1 MATTTVFRV
10 EKNKNYTTI
19 SNHHLQDRN
28 LSLKAKGLLTLI
40 LSLPPDWD
48 MTLKGLVSLSGDG
61 VDSVRSG
68 IQELEK
74 AGYLRRSRSRNNLG
88 QLLCTEY
95 TIYEHAV
102 TENVASETEI
112 DDNLNIIYS
121 EESHIGKS
129 DVDKNSQIGKSDV
142 DKNSHIGKSDVDK
155 NSHIGKSDVDK
166 NTTEKIENSQIG
178 FSKIGKP
185 YIGKSNTI
193 KHLNNKDTNNI
204 NNYPYQSTYS
214 SKLYREPKENSIDE
228 MEEAQTLY
236 EERKAYEEIIKQNIA
251 YDLLTEQKEIS
262 RDFLDLCIQV
272 MVDAV
277 TSNKPYIKIK
287 GQDIPKEAVKSVLLK
302 LDEENISYVDMCLSE
317 SKTAIKNMQSYILTA
332 LYCSQHGG
340 DTYFNQLVKH
350 DYA

>member
-121 EESHIGKS
+121 EESH
-129 DVDKNSQIGKSDV
+129 V
-142 DKNSHIGKSDVDK
+142 
-155 NSHIGKSDVDK
+155 GKSDVDK

-178 FSKIGKP
+178 FSNIGKP

-193 KHLNNKDTNNI
+193 KYLNNKDTNNI

-214 SKLYREPKENSIDE
+214 SKLCREPKENSIDE
-228 MEEAQTLY
+228 MEKAQTLY

-251 YDLLTEQKEIS
+251 YDLLSEQKETS
-262 RDFLDLCIQV
+262 RDFLDLCVQV

-277 TSNKPYIKIK
+277 TTNKPYIKIK

-302 LDEENISYVDMCLSE
+302 LDDENISYVDMCLSE

-332 LYCSQHGG
+332 LYCSKHGG

>member
-40 LSLPPDWD
+40 LSLPPNWD

-142 DKNSHIGKSDVDK
+142 DKN
-155 NSHIGKSDVDK
+155 
-166 NTTEKIENSQIG
+166 TTENFDDSQIG
-178 FSKIGKP
+178 FSNVGKSN
-185 YIGKSNTI
+185 IGKSNTI
-193 KHLNNKDTNNI
+193 KYLNNKDTYNI

-214 SKLYREPKENSIDE
+214 SKLYSEPKENSIDE

-262 RDFLDLCIQV
+262 RDFLDLCVQV

-277 TSNKPYIKIK
+277 TSNKPHIKIK
-287 GQDIPKEAVKSVLLK
+287 GQDIPQEAVKSVLLK

-332 LYCSQHGG
+332 LYCSQHGS

>member
-121 EESHIGKS
+121 EESHVGKS
-129 DVDKNSQIGKSDV
+129 NV

-178 FSKIGKP
+178 FSNIGKP

-251 YDLLTEQKEIS
+251 YDILSEQTETK
-262 RDFLDLCIQV
+262 RDFLDLCVQV

-302 LDEENISYVDMCLSE
+302 LDDENISYVDMCLSE

-332 LYCSQHGG
+332 LYCSKHGG
-340 DTYFNQLVKH
+340 DTYINQLVKH

>member
-121 EESHIGKS
+121 EESHVGKS
-129 DVDKNSQIGKSDV
+129 N
-142 DKNSHIGKSDVDK
+142 VDK

-178 FSKIGKP
+178 FSNIGKP

-193 KHLNNKDTNNI
+193 KDLNNKDTNNI

-214 SKLYREPKENSIDE
+214 SKLCREPKENSIDE
-228 MEEAQTLY
+228 MEKAQTLY

-251 YDLLTEQKEIS
+251 YDLLSEQKEIS
-262 RDFLDLCIQV
+262 RDFLDLCVQV

-302 LDEENISYVDMCLSE
+302 LDDENISYVDMCLSE

>member
-121 EESHIGKS
+121 EKSHIGKS

-142 DKNSHIGKSDVDK
+142 DENSQ
-155 NSHIGKSDVDK
+155 IGKSDVDK
-166 NTTEKIENSQIG
+166 NTTENLDDSQIG
-178 FSKIGKP
+178 FSNVGKSN
-185 YIGKSNTI
+185 IGKSNTI
-193 KHLNNKDTNNI
+193 KYLNNKDTYNI

-214 SKLYREPKENSIDE
+214 SKLCGEPKENSIDE
-228 MEEAQTLY
+228 MEKAQTLY

-251 YDLLTEQKEIS
+251 YDLLSEQKETS
-262 RDFLDLCIQV
+262 RDFLDLCVQV

-302 LDEENISYVDMCLSE
+302 LDDENISYVDMCLSE

>member
-112 DDNLNIIYS
+112 DDIYS

-129 DVDKNSQIGKSDV
+129 NVDKNSQIGKSDV
-142 DKNSHIGKSDVDK
+142 DKN
-155 NSHIGKSDVDK
+155 
-166 NTTEKIENSQIG
+166 TTGNFDDSQIG
-178 FSKIGKP
+178 FSNVGKSN
-185 YIGKSNTI
+185 IGKSNTI
-193 KHLNNKDTNNI
+193 KYLNNKDTYNI

-214 SKLYREPKENSIDE
+214 SKLCREPKENSIDE
-228 MEEAQTLY
+228 MEKAQTLY

-251 YDLLTEQKEIS
+251 YDLLSEQKETS
-262 RDFLDLCIQV
+262 RDFLDLCVQV

-302 LDEENISYVDMCLSE
+302 LNDENISYVDMCLSE

-340 DTYFNQLVKH
+340 DTYINQLFKH

>member
-129 DVDKNSQIGKSDV
+129 NV
-142 DKNSHIGKSDVDK
+142 DKNSHIGKSDVDE
-155 NSHIGKSDVDK
+155 NSQIGKSDVDK
-166 NTTEKIENSQIG
+166 NTTENLDDSQIG
-178 FSKIGKP
+178 FSNVGKSN
-185 YIGKSNTI
+185 IGKSNTI
-193 KHLNNKDTNNI
+193 KYLNNKDTYNI

-214 SKLYREPKENSIDE
+214 SKLCKELKENSIDE
-228 MEEAQTLY
+228 MEEAQSLY

-251 YDLLTEQKEIS
+251 YDLLTEQKKIS

-277 TSNKPYIKIK
+277 TTNKPYIKIK

-302 LDEENISYVDMCLSE
+302 LDDENISYVDMCLSE

-332 LYCSQHGG
+332 LYCSKHGG

>member
-95 TIYEHAV
+95 TIYEQAV
-102 TENVASETEI
+102 TENVTSETEI
-112 DDNLNIIYS
+112 DENLNIIYN
-121 EESHIGKS
+121 EE
-129 DVDKNSQIGKSDV
+129 
-142 DKNSHIGKSDVDK
+142 SHIGKSDVDK

-178 FSKIGKP
+178 FSNIGKP

-193 KHLNNKDTNNI
+193 KYLNNKDTNNI

-214 SKLYREPKENSIDE
+214 SKLCREPKENSIDE
-228 MEEAQTLY
+228 MEKAQTLY

-302 LDEENISYVDMCLSE
+302 LDDENISYVDMCLSE

>member
-129 DVDKNSQIGKSDV
+129 DVDKNS
-142 DKNSHIGKSDVDK
+142 
-155 NSHIGKSDVDK
+155 HIGKSDVDK
-166 NTTEKIENSQIG
+166 NTPEKIENSQIG
-178 FSKIGKP
+178 FSNVGKSN
-185 YIGKSNTI
+185 IGKSNTI
-193 KHLNNKDTNNI
+193 KYLNNKDTYNI

-214 SKLYREPKENSIDE
+214 SKLCREPKENSIDE
-228 MEEAQTLY
+228 MEKAQTLY

-251 YDLLTEQKEIS
+251 YDLLSEQKETS
-262 RDFLDLCIQV
+262 RDFLDLCVQV

-302 LDEENISYVDMCLSE
+302 LDDENISYVNMCLSE

-332 LYCSQHGG
+332 LYCSQHGS

>member
-129 DVDKNSQIGKSDV
+129 DVDKNSQIGKSNV
-142 DKNSHIGKSDVDK
+142 DENSQ
-155 NSHIGKSDVDK
+155 IGKSDVDK
-166 NTTEKIENSQIG
+166 NTTENLDDCQIG
-178 FSKIGKP
+178 FSNVGKSN
-185 YIGKSNTI
+185 IGKSNTI
-193 KHLNNKDTNNI
+193 KYLNNKDTYNI

-214 SKLYREPKENSIDE
+214 SKLCREPKENSIDE
-228 MEEAQTLY
+228 MEKAQTLY

-251 YDLLTEQKEIS
+251 YDILSGQTETK
-262 RDFLDLCIQV
+262 RDFLDLCVQV

-302 LDEENISYVDMCLSE
+302 LDDENISYVDMCLSE

-332 LYCSQHGG
+332 LYCSKHGG
-340 DTYFNQLVKH
+340 DTYINQLVKH

>member
-129 DVDKNSQIGKSDV
+129 DVDKNSQIGKSNV
-142 DKNSHIGKSDVDK
+142 DENSQ
-155 NSHIGKSDVDK
+155 IGKSDVDK
-166 NTTEKIENSQIG
+166 NTTENLDDSQIG
-178 FSKIGKP
+178 FSNVGKSN
-185 YIGKSNTI
+185 IGKSNTI
-193 KHLNNKDTNNI
+193 KYLNNKDTYNI

-214 SKLYREPKENSIDE
+214 SKLCREPKENSIDE
-228 MEEAQTLY
+228 MEKAQTLY

-251 YDLLTEQKEIS
+251 YDLLSEQKETS
-262 RDFLDLCIQV
+262 RDFLDLCVQV
-272 MVDAV
+272 MVDAI

-302 LDEENISYVDMCLSE
+302 LNDENISYVDMCLSE

-340 DTYFNQLVKH
+340 DTYINQLFKH

>member
-95 TIYEHAV
+95 TIYEQAV
-102 TENVASETEI
+102 PENVTSETEI
-112 DDNLNIIYS
+112 DDNLNIIYN

-129 DVDKNSQIGKSDV
+129 DVDKNSHIGKSDV
-142 DKNSHIGKSDVDK
+142 EKNSHIGKSDVDK
-155 NSHIGKSDVDK
+155 NSHIGKSDVAK

-178 FSKIGKP
+178 FSNIGKP

-193 KHLNNKDTNNI
+193 KYLNNKDTNNI

-262 RDFLDLCIQV
+262 RDFLDLCVQV

-277 TSNKPYIKIK
+277 TSNRPYIKIK

>member
-129 DVDKNSQIGKSDV
+129 DVDKNS
-142 DKNSHIGKSDVDK
+142 
-155 NSHIGKSDVDK
+155 HIGKSDVDK
-166 NTTEKIENSQIG
+166 NTPEKIENSQIG
-178 FSKIGKP
+178 FSNIGKP

-193 KHLNNKDTNNI
+193 KYLNNKDTYNI

-214 SKLYREPKENSIDE
+214 SKLCREPKENSIDE
-228 MEEAQTLY
+228 MEKAQTLY

-251 YDLLTEQKEIS
+251 YDLLSEQKEIS
-262 RDFLDLCIQV
+262 RDFLDLCVQI

-287 GQDIPKEAVKSVLLK
+287 GQDLPKEAVKSVLLK
-302 LDEENISYVDMCLSE
+302 LDDENISYVNMCLSE

>member
-129 DVDKNSQIGKSDV
+129 N
-142 DKNSHIGKSDVDK
+142 VDK

-166 NTTEKIENSQIG
+166 NTTENLDDCQIC
-178 FSKIGKP
+178 FSNVGKSN
-185 YIGKSNTI
+185 IGKSNTI
-193 KHLNNKDTNNI
+193 KYLNNKDTYNI

-214 SKLYREPKENSIDE
+214 SKLCKEPKENSIDE
-228 MEEAQTLY
+228 MEEAQSLY

-251 YDLLTEQKEIS
+251 YDLLTEQKKIS

-277 TSNKPYIKIK
+277 TTNKPYIKIK

-302 LDEENISYVDMCLSE
+302 LDDENISYVDMCLSE

-332 LYCSQHGG
+332 LYCSKHGG

>member
-121 EESHIGKS
+121 EESHVGKS
-129 DVDKNSQIGKSDV
+129 N
-142 DKNSHIGKSDVDK
+142 VDK

-178 FSKIGKP
+178 FSNIGKP

-193 KHLNNKDTNNI
+193 KDLNNKDTNNI

-214 SKLYREPKENSIDE
+214 SKLCREPKENSIDE
-228 MEEAQTLY
+228 MEKAQTLY

-251 YDLLTEQKEIS
+251 YDLLSEQKETS
-262 RDFLDLCIQV
+262 RDFLDLCVQV

-302 LDEENISYVDMCLSE
+302 LDDENISYVNMCLSE

>member
-129 DVDKNSQIGKSDV
+129 NV

-178 FSKIGKP
+178 FSNIGKP

-193 KHLNNKDTNNI
+193 KYLNNKDTNNI

-251 YDLLTEQKEIS
+251 YDILSEQTETK
-262 RDFLDLCIQV
+262 RDFLDLCVQV

-302 LDEENISYVDMCLSE
+302 LDDENISYVDMCLSE

-332 LYCSQHGG
+332 LYCSKHGG
-340 DTYFNQLVKH
+340 DTYINQLVKH

>member
-95 TIYEHAV
+95 TIYEQAV
-102 TENVASETEI
+102 TENVTSETEI
-112 DDNLNIIYS
+112 DDNLNIIYNEKS
-121 EESHIGKS
+121 HIGKSNVDKNIHIGKS
-129 DVDKNSQIGKSDV
+129 DVDENSQIGKSDV
-142 DKNSHIGKSDVDK
+142 DKN
-155 NSHIGKSDVDK
+155 
-166 NTTEKIENSQIG
+166 TTENLDDSQIG
-178 FSKIGKP
+178 FSNVGKSN
-185 YIGKSNTI
+185 IGKSNTI
-193 KHLNNKDTNNI
+193 KYLNNKDTNNI

-214 SKLYREPKENSIDE
+214 SKLCREPKENSIDE
-228 MEEAQTLY
+228 MEKAQTLY

-251 YDLLTEQKEIS
+251 YDLLSEQKETS
-262 RDFLDLCIQV
+262 RDFLDLCVQV

-302 LDEENISYVDMCLSE
+302 LDDENISYVDMCLSE

>member
-129 DVDKNSQIGKSDV
+129 DVDKN
-142 DKNSHIGKSDVDK
+142 
-155 NSHIGKSDVDK
+155 
-166 NTTEKIENSQIG
+166 TTEKIENSQIG
-178 FSKIGKP
+178 FSNIGKP

-193 KHLNNKDTNNI
+193 KYLNNKDTNNI

-214 SKLYREPKENSIDE
+214 SKLCREPKENSIDE
-228 MEEAQTLY
+228 MEKAQTLY

>member
-129 DVDKNSQIGKSDV
+129 DVDKN
-142 DKNSHIGKSDVDK
+142 
-155 NSHIGKSDVDK
+155 
-166 NTTEKIENSQIG
+166 TTENLDDSQIG
-178 FSKIGKP
+178 FSNVGKSN
-185 YIGKSNTI
+185 IGKSNTI
-193 KHLNNKDTNNI
+193 KYLNNKDTYNI
-204 NNYPYQSTYS
+204 NNYPYQSTHS
-214 SKLYREPKENSIDE
+214 SKLCKEPKENSIDE
-228 MEEAQTLY
+228 MEEAQSLY

-251 YDLLTEQKEIS
+251 YDLLTEQKKIS

-277 TSNKPYIKIK
+277 TTNKPYIKIK

-302 LDEENISYVDMCLSE
+302 LDDENISYVDMCLSE

-332 LYCSQHGG
+332 LYCSKHGG

>member
-129 DVDKNSQIGKSDV
+129 DVDKNSQIGKSNV
-142 DKNSHIGKSDVDK
+142 DKNSQ
-155 NSHIGKSDVDK
+155 IGKSDVDK
-166 NTTEKIENSQIG
+166 NTTENLDDSQIG
-178 FSKIGKP
+178 FSNVGKSN
-185 YIGKSNTI
+185 IGKSNTI
-193 KHLNNKDTNNI
+193 KYLNNKDTYNI

-214 SKLYREPKENSIDE
+214 SKLCREPKENSIDE
-228 MEEAQTLY
+228 MEKAQTLY

-251 YDLLTEQKEIS
+251 YDLLSEQKETS
-262 RDFLDLCIQV
+262 RDFLDLCVQV

-302 LDEENISYVDMCLSE
+302 LNDENISYVDMCLSE

>member
-129 DVDKNSQIGKSDV
+129 DVDKNSQIGKSNV
-142 DKNSHIGKSDVDK
+142 DENSQ
-155 NSHIGKSDVDK
+155 IGKSDVDK
-166 NTTEKIENSQIG
+166 NTTENLDDCQIG
-178 FSKIGKP
+178 FSNVGKSN
-185 YIGKSNTI
+185 IGKSNTI
-193 KHLNNKDTNNI
+193 KYLNNKDTYNI

-214 SKLYREPKENSIDE
+214 SKLCREPKENSIDE
-228 MEEAQTLY
+228 MEKAQTLY

-251 YDLLTEQKEIS
+251 YDILSEQTETK
-262 RDFLDLCIQV
+262 RDFLDLCVQV

-302 LDEENISYVDMCLSE
+302 LDDENISYVDMCLSE

-332 LYCSQHGG
+332 LYCSKHGG
-340 DTYFNQLVKH
+340 DTYINQLVKH

>member
-155 NSHIGKSDVDK
+155 N
-166 NTTEKIENSQIG
+166 TTEKIENSQIG

-193 KHLNNKDTNNI
+193 KHLNNKDTNKI

-228 MEEAQTLY
+228 MEEAQSLY

-302 LDEENISYVDMCLSE
+302 LDDENISYVDMCLSE

>member
-102 TENVASETEI
+102 KENVASETEI

-121 EESHIGKS
+121 EKSHIGKS
-129 DVDKNSQIGKSDV
+129 DVDKNSQIGKSNV
-142 DKNSHIGKSDVDK
+142 DENSQ
-155 NSHIGKSDVDK
+155 IGKSDVDK
-166 NTTEKIENSQIG
+166 NTTENLDDCQIG
-178 FSKIGKP
+178 FSNVGKSN
-185 YIGKSNTI
+185 IGKSNTI
-193 KHLNNKDTNNI
+193 KYLNNKDTYNI

-236 EERKAYEEIIKQNIA
+236 EERKAYEEIIKQNIS
-251 YDLLTEQKEIS
+251 YDLLTEQKETS
-262 RDFLDLCIQV
+262 RDFLDLCIQI

-277 TSNKPYIKIK
+277 TSNKPYLKIK

-302 LDEENISYVDMCLSE
+302 LDDENISYINMCLSE

-340 DTYFNQLVKH
+340 DTYINQLFKH

>member
-129 DVDKNSQIGKSDV
+129 NV

-155 NSHIGKSDVDK
+155 NSQIGKSDVDK

-178 FSKIGKP
+178 FSNIGKP

-193 KHLNNKDTNNI
+193 KYLNNKDTNNI

-251 YDLLTEQKEIS
+251 YDILSEQTETK
-262 RDFLDLCIQV
+262 RDFLDLCVQV
-272 MVDAV
+272 MVDTV

-287 GQDIPKEAVKSVLLK
+287 GQDIPKEAVKSILLK
-302 LDEENISYVDMCLSE
+302 LDDENISYVDMCLSE

>member
-19 SNHHLQDRN
+19 SNHHLQDRK

-129 DVDKNSQIGKSDV
+129 NV
-142 DKNSHIGKSDVDK
+142 DKNSHIGKSDVDE
-155 NSHIGKSDVDK
+155 NSQIGKSDVDK
-166 NTTEKIENSQIG
+166 NTTENLDDSQIG
-178 FSKIGKP
+178 FSNVGKSN
-185 YIGKSNTI
+185 IGKSNTI
-193 KHLNNKDTNNI
+193 KYLNNKDTYNI

-214 SKLYREPKENSIDE
+214 SKLCKEPKENSIDE
-228 MEEAQTLY
+228 MEEAQSLY

-251 YDLLTEQKEIS
+251 YDLLTEQKKIS

-277 TSNKPYIKIK
+277 TTNKPYIKIK

-302 LDEENISYVDMCLSE
+302 LDDENISYVDMCLSE

>member
-121 EESHIGKS
+121 EESHVGKS
-129 DVDKNSQIGKSDV
+129 N
-142 DKNSHIGKSDVDK
+142 VDK

-178 FSKIGKP
+178 FSNIGKP

-193 KHLNNKDTNNI
+193 KYLNNKDTNNI

-214 SKLYREPKENSIDE
+214 SKLCREPKENSIDE
-228 MEEAQTLY
+228 MEKAQTLY

-251 YDLLTEQKEIS
+251 YDLLSEQKETS
-262 RDFLDLCIQV
+262 RDFLDLCVQV

-302 LDEENISYVDMCLSE
+302 LNDENISYVDMCLSE

>member
-129 DVDKNSQIGKSDV
+129 DVDKNSQIGKSNV
-142 DKNSHIGKSDVDK
+142 DKNSQ
-155 NSHIGKSDVDK
+155 IGKSDVDK
-166 NTTEKIENSQIG
+166 NTTENFDDSQIG
-178 FSKIGKP
+178 FSNVGKSN
-185 YIGKSNTI
+185 IGKSNTI
-193 KHLNNKDTNNI
+193 KYLNNKDTYNI

-251 YDLLTEQKEIS
+251 YDLLSEQKETS
-262 RDFLDLCIQV
+262 RDFLDLCVQV

-302 LDEENISYVDMCLSE
+302 LDDENISYVNMCLSE

>member
-121 EESHIGKS
+121 EESHVGKS
-129 DVDKNSQIGKSDV
+129 NV
-142 DKNSHIGKSDVDK
+142 DKNSHIGKSDVDE
-155 NSHIGKSDVDK
+155 NSQIGKSDVDK
-166 NTTEKIENSQIG
+166 NTTENLDDSQIG
-178 FSKIGKP
+178 FSNVGKSN
-185 YIGKSNTI
+185 IGKSNTI
-193 KHLNNKDTNNI
+193 KYLNNKDTYNI

-236 EERKAYEEIIKQNIA
+236 EERKAYEEIIKQNIS
-251 YDLLTEQKEIS
+251 YDLLTEQEETS

-277 TSNKPYIKIK
+277 TTNKPYIKIK

-302 LDEENISYVDMCLSE
+302 LDDENISYVDMCLSE

-332 LYCSQHGG
+332 LYCSKHGG

>member
-121 EESHIGKS
+121 EESHVGKS
-129 DVDKNSQIGKSDV
+129 N
-142 DKNSHIGKSDVDK
+142 
-155 NSHIGKSDVDK
+155 VDK
-166 NTTEKIENSQIG
+166 NTTAKIENSQIG
-178 FSKIGKP
+178 FSNIGKP

-193 KHLNNKDTNNI
+193 KYLNNKDTYNI

-214 SKLYREPKENSIDE
+214 SKLCREPKENSIDE
-228 MEEAQTLY
+228 MEKAQTLY

-251 YDLLTEQKEIS
+251 YDLLSEQKETS
-262 RDFLDLCIQV
+262 RDFLDLCVQV

-302 LDEENISYVDMCLSE
+302 LDDENISYVDMCLSE

-340 DTYFNQLVKH
+340 DTYINQLFKH

>member
-129 DVDKNSQIGKSDV
+129 NV
-142 DKNSHIGKSDVDK
+142 DKNSHIGKSDVDE

-166 NTTEKIENSQIG
+166 NTTENLDDSQIG
-178 FSKIGKP
+178 FSNVGKSN
-185 YIGKSNTI
+185 IGKSNTI
-193 KHLNNKDTNNI
+193 KYLNNKDTYNI

-214 SKLYREPKENSIDE
+214 SKLCKEPKENSIDE
-228 MEEAQTLY
+228 MEEAQSLY

-251 YDLLTEQKEIS
+251 YDLLTEQKKIS

-277 TSNKPYIKIK
+277 TTNKPYIKIK

-302 LDEENISYVDMCLSE
+302 LDDENISYVDMCLSE

-332 LYCSQHGG
+332 LYCSKHGG

>member
-129 DVDKNSQIGKSDV
+129 DVDKNS
-142 DKNSHIGKSDVDK
+142 HIGKSDVDE
-155 NSHIGKSDVDK
+155 NSQIGKSDVDK
-166 NTTEKIENSQIG
+166 NTTENLDDSQIG
-178 FSKIGKP
+178 FSNVGKSN
-185 YIGKSNTI
+185 IGKSNTI
-193 KHLNNKDTNNI
+193 KYLNNKDTYNI

-236 EERKAYEEIIKQNIA
+236 EERKAYEEIIKQNIS
-251 YDLLTEQKEIS
+251 YDLLTEQKETS
-262 RDFLDLCIQV
+262 RDFLDLCIQI

-302 LDEENISYVDMCLSE
+302 LDDENISYVNMCLSE

>member
-121 EESHIGKS
+121 EESHVGKS
-129 DVDKNSQIGKSDV
+129 NV

-178 FSKIGKP
+178 FSNIGKP

-228 MEEAQTLY
+228 MEEAQTLC

-251 YDLLTEQKEIS
+251 YDILSEQTETK
-262 RDFLDLCIQV
+262 RDFLDLCVQV

-302 LDEENISYVDMCLSE
+302 LDDENISYVDMCLSE

-332 LYCSQHGG
+332 LYCSKHGG
-340 DTYFNQLVKH
+340 DTYINQLVKH

>member
-121 EESHIGKS
+121 EESHVGKS
-129 DVDKNSQIGKSDV
+129 N
-142 DKNSHIGKSDVDK
+142 VDK

-178 FSKIGKP
+178 FSNIGKP

-193 KHLNNKDTNNI
+193 KYLNNKDTNNI
-204 NNYPYQSTYS
+204 NNHPYQSTYS
-214 SKLYREPKENSIDE
+214 SKLCREPKENSIDE
-228 MEEAQTLY
+228 MEKAQTLY

-251 YDLLTEQKEIS
+251 YDLLSEQKETS
-262 RDFLDLCIQV
+262 RDFLDLCVKV

-302 LDEENISYVDMCLSE
+302 LDDENISYVNMCLSE

>member
-112 DDNLNIIYS
+112 DDNLNIIYN

-129 DVDKNSQIGKSDV
+129 DVDKNSQIGKSNV
-142 DKNSHIGKSDVDK
+142 DE

-166 NTTEKIENSQIG
+166 NTTEKTENSQIG
-178 FSKIGKP
+178 FSNIGKP

-193 KHLNNKDTNNI
+193 KYLNNKDTYNI

-228 MEEAQTLY
+228 MEKAQTLY

-302 LDEENISYVDMCLSE
+302 LDDENISYVDMCLSE

-340 DTYFNQLVKH
+340 DTYINQLFKH

>member
-95 TIYEHAV
+95 TIYEQAV
-102 TENVASETEI
+102 TENVTSETEI
-112 DDNLNIIYS
+112 DDNLNIIYNK
-121 EESHIGKS
+121 ESHIGKS

-142 DKNSHIGKSDVDK
+142 DE

-178 FSKIGKP
+178 FSNIGKP
-185 YIGKSNTI
+185 YIGKSNTS
-193 KHLNNKDTNNI
+193 KYLNNKDTYNI

-262 RDFLDLCIQV
+262 RDFLDLCVQV

-277 TSNKPYIKIK
+277 TSNRPYIKIK

-332 LYCSQHGG
+332 LYCSQHGS

>member
-129 DVDKNSQIGKSDV
+129 NV
-142 DKNSHIGKSDVDK
+142 DKNSHIGKSDVDE
-155 NSHIGKSDVDK
+155 NSQIGKSDVDK
-166 NTTEKIENSQIG
+166 NTTENLDDSQIG
-178 FSKIGKP
+178 FSNVGKSN
-185 YIGKSNTI
+185 IGKSNTI
-193 KHLNNKDTNNI
+193 KYLNNKDTYNI

-236 EERKAYEEIIKQNIA
+236 EERKAYEEIIKQNIS
-251 YDLLTEQKEIS
+251 YDLLTEQEETS

-277 TSNKPYIKIK
+277 TTNKPYIKIK

-302 LDEENISYVDMCLSE
+302 LDDENISYVDMCLSE

-332 LYCSQHGG
+332 LYCSKHGG

>member
-121 EESHIGKS
+121 EESHVGKS
-129 DVDKNSQIGKSDV
+129 NV
-142 DKNSHIGKSDVDK
+142 DKNSHIGKSDVDE
-155 NSHIGKSDVDK
+155 NSQIGKSDVDK
-166 NTTEKIENSQIG
+166 NTTENLDDSQIG
-178 FSKIGKP
+178 FSNVGKSN
-185 YIGKSNTI
+185 IGKSNTI
-193 KHLNNKDTNNI
+193 KYLNNRDTYNI

-214 SKLYREPKENSIDE
+214 SKLCREPKENSIDE
-228 MEEAQTLY
+228 MEKAQTLY

-277 TSNKPYIKIK
+277 TTNKPYIKIK

-302 LDEENISYVDMCLSE
+302 LDDENISYVDMCLSE

-332 LYCSQHGG
+332 LYCSKHGG